1 MGKDKDKRGLEIVR
15 SPEGITIT
23 GDPKLAREM
32 AKLLKEEIEKQSG
45 GQVTPQIWELP
56 KKITPSA

>member
-1 MGKDKDKRGLEIVR
+1 MGKDKDNRGLEIVR
-15 SPEGITIT
+15 TPEGITIT

-32 AKLLKEEIEKQSG
+32 AEILRQEIEKQSG